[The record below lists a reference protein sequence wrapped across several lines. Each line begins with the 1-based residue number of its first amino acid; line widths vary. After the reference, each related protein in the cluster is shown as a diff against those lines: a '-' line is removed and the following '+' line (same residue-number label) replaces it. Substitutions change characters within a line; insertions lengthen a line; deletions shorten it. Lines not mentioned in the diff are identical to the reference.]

1 MNSISQNKVGT
12 AKTPRQLVLV
22 ADDDTSVRQLLE
34 LTLRSGGYEVI
45 SAANGHELV
54 QLAQQRLPNLILADV
69 MMPQMD
75 GYEAIRQM
83 RNDTRTAHI
92 PMLILTAHAQVENV
106 ITGFETGADDY
117 IAKPFDVPE
126 LLARVK
132 GHLRRASQRPMHNP
146 LSGLPG
152 GLLLVE
158 ELRHRLECQMP
169 LALLYTDL
177 DHFKTFND
185 TYGFTSGDKVI
196 LLVASI
202 MQEVLAAHGNP
213 GDFIGH
219 IGGDDFAVLTTP
231 DCVEAI
237 CNAAILAFDKQIR
250 HFYKPD
256 DWQRGYLSGVDR
268 YGILRRFD
276 LLTISIGVVTTKQRT
291 FKNEEELARTAAEMK
306 HFAKAMEGSSFAI
319 DQRVNDAAVEVER
332 RVPRNRTVVVAS
344 TDASL
349 RTVLRTALQENRF
362 SVVEV
367 DTVERLAKTL
377 DEPELPTTILA
388 DAQLGD
394 SLRAFCSDRAGLSA
408 PPIVLLSYG
417 NDHDSWGQLVTAQ
430 LHLPLPL
437 SDVLALIDRLTTAVV
452 IGSDEVLRSFST

>member
-1 MNSISQNKVGT
+1 
-12 AKTPRQLVLV
+12 
-22 ADDDTSVRQLLE
+22 
-34 LTLRSGGYEVI
+34 
-45 SAANGHELV
+45 
-54 QLAQQRLPNLILADV
+54 
-69 MMPQMD
+69 
-75 GYEAIRQM
+75 
-83 RNDTRTAHI
+83 
-92 PMLILTAHAQVENV
+92 
-106 ITGFETGADDY
+106 
-117 IAKPFDVPE
+117 
-126 LLARVK
+126 
-132 GHLRRASQRPMHNP
+132 MHNP

-158 ELRHRLECQMP
+158 ELRHRLECQTP

-185 TYGFTSGDKVI
+185 TYGFTAGDKVI

-202 MQEVLAAHGNP
+202 MQEVLANHGNP
-213 GDFIGH
+213 DDFIGH

-231 DCVEAI
+231 ECVEAI
-237 CNAAILAFDKQIR
+237 CTAAINAFDKQIR

-276 LLTISIGVVTTKQRT
+276 LLTISIGVVTTKQRN

-306 HFAKAMEGSSFAI
+306 HFAKAMEGSSFAV
-319 DQRVNDAAVEVER
+319 DQRVNDAGVEIER
-332 RVPRNRTVVVAS
+332 RVPRNRSVVIAS

-349 RTVLRTALQENRF
+349 RTVLRTALQEHRYA
-362 SVVEV
+362 VIEV
-367 DTVERLAKTL
+367 DTAGLLTQTL
-377 DEPELPTTILA
+377 EQPEQPAVILA

-394 SLRAFCSDRAGLSA
+394 PLRAFCSDRASLSA
-408 PPIVLLSYG
+408 PPIVLLTYG
-417 NDHDSWGQLVTAQ
+417 NDQDSWGHLVAAQ

-437 SDVLALIDRLTTAVV
+437 ADVLAQVDRLTTAVV